1 MNRTKDY
8 KYIVAIGTSTGGP
21 KALSKVISAIPKDL
35 PAAYVVVQHMPGGFT
50 KSLADRLD
58 SISEL
63 TVKEAVNGDVLEKGV
78 VYVAPGGYQLR
89 IVNATRPE
97 IRITDEEAYKSHK
110 PAVNIMMRSLSELKT
125 DKKLIC
131 IIMTGMGAD
140 GLEGI
145 EQIKSVRPV
154 TVLAE
159 SEETCIVYGMP
170 KAIVNAKL
178 ADHVVPLDRIV
189 NTIIKVMGE

>member
-1 MNRTKDY
+1 MNRTRDY

-21 KALSKVISAIPKDL
+21 KALSKVISALPKDL
-35 PAAYVVVQHMPGGFT
+35 QATYVVVQHMPAGFT

-63 TVKEAVNGDVLEKGV
+63 SVKEAVNGDVLEKDV
-78 VYVAPGGYQLR
+78 VYVAPGGYQFR
-89 IVNATRPE
+89 IVNPTKPE

-110 PAVNIMMRSLSELKT
+110 PAVNIMMHSLAALKM

-145 EQIKSVRPV
+145 KEIKKTKEV
-154 TVLAE
+154 TVIAE
-159 SEETCIVYGMP
+159 SEESCIVYGMP
-170 KAIVNAKL
+170 KAIIQANL
-178 ADHVVPLDRIV
+178 ADYIVPLDKIAS
-189 NTIIKVMGE
+189 TIIKVMEE